1 MISAHIT
8 SVTFWALDILDRAGG
23 RTGRKSSSG
32 GSSSRSGSTS
42 AGFHS
47 SGRSSSAGGLIGLV
61 LFVAVVGGFGY
72 FGWRKLKAK
81 NPAGAAAMAAGA
93 AGLMAAGIAMAKKMS
108 DEAAKHGDTGGGSG
122 SGESGL
128 AAIQAHDPGFEK
140 TAFIASAEKSFF
152 LIQKAWTEQDPDQS
166 RQVMADGVW
175 QTHRTQIEDQKAKG
189 VRSVMED
196 LAIEKATIA
205 EASSAGGKDT
215 IALRFEAHCK
225 DYEVDLVSGK
235 RKGGDKNVEAWAEV
249 WTYQRSAEATT
260 KTDGGTLSQKCPNCG
275 APLKVDLAGI
285 CKYCKANVMA
295 GDQDWVL
302 VRIDEAS
309 ND

>member
-1 MISAHIT
+1 MISALIT
-8 SVTFWALDILDRAGG
+8 SRTFWVLEVLDRAGG
-23 RTGRKSSSG
+23 RTGHKSSGG
-32 GSSSRSGSTS
+32 GSSSSNSGSSS
-42 AGFHS
+42 AGFHTT
-47 SGRSSSAGGLIGLV
+47 GRSSSAGGLIGLV
-61 LFVAVVGGFGY
+61 VFVAIVGGLGY
-72 FGWRKLKAK
+72 FGWRRLKAK
-81 NPAGAAAMAAGA
+81 NPAGAAGLAAGA

-108 DEAAKHGDTGGGSG
+108 DEAAKHGGAGGG

-175 QTHRTQIEDQKAKG
+175 QTHRTQISDQKTKG

-215 IALRFEAHCK
+215 IALRFDAHCK
-225 DYEVDLVSGK
+225 DYEVDIVSGK
-235 RKGGDKNVEAWAEV
+235 RKGGDKDVKAWAEV